1 MKKFKRGQSTLEYV
15 IILSAV
21 VGAVIVVAGMLKK
34 QMSGEDGLYDKLTKK
49 LPGAVDNFDFTPK
62 TNP

>member
-1 MKKFKRGQSTLEYV
+1 MEYV

-21 VGAVIVVAGMLKK
+21 VGAVIVVAGMLKT
-34 QMSGEDGLYDKLTKK
+34 QMSGADGLYDKLTKK
-49 LPGAVDNFDFTPK
+49 LPGAVDDFEFTPK